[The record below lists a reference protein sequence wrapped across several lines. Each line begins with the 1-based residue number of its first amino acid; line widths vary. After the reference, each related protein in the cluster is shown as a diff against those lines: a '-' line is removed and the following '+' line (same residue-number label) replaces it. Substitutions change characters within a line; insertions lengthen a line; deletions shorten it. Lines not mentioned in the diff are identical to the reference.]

1 MKNFVQN
8 GHMITVTAPAGGIK
22 SGAGMIVGNLFG
34 IATMDAAEGKNVE
47 MATTGVFDLP
57 KAPAA
62 VFTLGQRVAWDA
74 TNGQVVTPAT
84 GAYPIGVVTQAAANG
99 ATTAWVRLDG
109 VNTAA
114 AV

>member
-34 IATMDAAEGKNVE
+34 IAAMDAAEGKNVE
-47 MATTGVFDLP
+47 IATTGVFDLP

-62 VFTLGQRVAWDA
+62 VFTLGQRVSWDK
-74 TNGQVVTPAT
+74 TSGQVVAPVS
-84 GAYPIGVVTQAAANG
+84 GAYPIGVVTQATANG
-99 ATTAWVRLDG
+99 TTTAWVRLDG
-109 VNTAA
+109 VSVTAA
-114 AV
+114 T